1 MKRKLFTA
9 LTLTLAS
16 GMAFAG
22 ASQKEFQLLDAD
34 KNGFL
39 STEEYQK
46 INTLHKDF
54 AQADKDGDGKLSVQE
69 YKQSSVVS
77 DDPVHLGKDMDVQGM
92 LHNDVKKQSFHN
104 PG

>member
-1 MKRKLFTA
+1 MKGKILTA
-9 LTLTLAS
+9 ASWVLAS
-16 GMAFAG
+16 GVAFAG

-46 INTLHKDF
+46 INTLHKDIV
-54 AQADKDGDGKLSVQE
+54 QADKDGDGKLSVQE

-92 LHNDVKKQSFHN
+92 LHNDVEKQSFHN

>member
-1 MKRKLFTA
+1 
-9 LTLTLAS
+9 
-16 GMAFAG
+16 MAFAG